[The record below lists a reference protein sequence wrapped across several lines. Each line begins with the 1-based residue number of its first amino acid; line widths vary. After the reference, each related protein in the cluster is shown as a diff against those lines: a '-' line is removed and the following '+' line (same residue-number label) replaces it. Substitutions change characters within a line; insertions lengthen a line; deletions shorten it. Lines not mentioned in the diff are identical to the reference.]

1 MEEIRTIELQSNT
14 RSRSIKKVSRKS
26 KVIYY
31 SNLKKV
37 IISIN
42 ACITLALIIL
52 LSVGYTDMLSISS
65 NNHLL
70 NTSNEQLQI
79 ELSSIQEIVENSNSE
94 KKIERIAMSRLD
106 MIYPTDKNIVKL
118 DKEINDTQ
126 VGFYSDS
133 DKEDKSFIT
142 ELTNLFR

>member
-1 MEEIRTIELQSNT
+1 MEEIRSIELKSNT
-14 RSRSIKKVSRKS
+14 RVKSRKKLSRKS
-26 KVIYY
+26 KAIYY
-31 SNLKKV
+31 SNLKKL

-65 NNHLL
+65 NNLIL
-70 NTSNEQLQI
+70 NSSNEELQI
-79 ELSSIQEIVENSNSE
+79 ELSSIQEIVENSNSD
-94 KKIERIAMSRLD
+94 KKIEKIAMSRLD

-126 VGFYSDS
+126 VGFNSDS
-133 DKEDKSFIT
+133 SEEEKSIISEIT
-142 ELTNLFR
+142 DLFR

>member
-1 MEEIRTIELQSNT
+1 MEEIRSIELKSNT
-14 RSRSIKKVSRKS
+14 RVKSRKKVSRKS

-65 NNHLL
+65 NNLLL
-70 NTSNEQLQI
+70 NSSNEELQI
-79 ELSSIQEIVENSNSE
+79 ELSSIQEIVENSNSD
-94 KKIERIAMSRLD
+94 KKIEKIAMSRLD

-118 DKEINDTQ
+118 DKESNDTQ
-126 VGFYSDS
+126 VGFNSD
-133 DKEDKSFIT
+133 DTEEDKSIISEIT
-142 ELTNLFR
+142 DLFR

>member
-1 MEEIRTIELQSNT
+1 MEEIRSIELKSNT
-14 RSRSIKKVSRKS
+14 RVKSRKKVSRKS

-65 NNHLL
+65 NNLIL
-70 NTSNEQLQI
+70 NSSNEELQI
-79 ELSSIQEIVENSNSE
+79 ELSSIQEIVENSNSD
-94 KKIERIAMSRLD
+94 KKIEKIAMSRLD

-118 DKEINDTQ
+118 DKESNDTQ
-126 VGFYSDS
+126 VGFNSD
-133 DKEDKSFIT
+133 DTEEDKSIISEIT
-142 ELTNLFR
+142 DLFR